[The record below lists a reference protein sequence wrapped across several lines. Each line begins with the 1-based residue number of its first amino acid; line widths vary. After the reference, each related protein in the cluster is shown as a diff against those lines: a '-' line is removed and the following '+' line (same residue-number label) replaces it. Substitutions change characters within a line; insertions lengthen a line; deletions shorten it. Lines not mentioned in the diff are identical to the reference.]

1 MDWAQFLKMVSNK
14 ILLFRQDQVNSLV
27 ANAGDPLNDKE
38 MAKALQK
45 AIGISNSVF
54 FENKISETFDKYY
67 THLIRIGERCCT

>member
-27 ANAGDPLNDKE
+27 ANAGDPMNDKE

-67 THLIRIGERCCT
+67 